1 MDKNPPDNAGDMGS
15 MPGPGRLHMPW
26 ATKAHALHILSPC
39 AANTEAHEPRVSAQ
53 Q

>member
-1 MDKNPPDNAGDMGS
+1 

-39 AANTEAHEPRVSAQ
+39 AANTEAHEPRACALQ
-53 Q
+53 QEKPPQREDRAPK

>member
-26 ATKAHALHILSPC
+26 ATKAHALRILSPC
-39 AANTEAHEPRVSAQ
+39 AANTEAHEPRVSAPQ
-53 Q
+53 